1 MSGAVLA
8 PGEEIVRRYSCTA
21 VDRVA
26 LFAGTVLPLP
36 GSTESEGVLTLTN
49 RRIMFDLSAGS
60 GGMHQETRLS
70 HVSSVSSMMSKFG
83 RDLRVPILLIIAG
96 FLMMFAPY
104 VALEESGQFDLDGEY
119 QEGYNAGIEYQ
130 YFSTYLKAI
139 QDGRVADTIPRGYY
153 FYPEEPPLSPEY
165 SEGYR
170 AGMDLG
176 TQRAEEDISAGNPC
190 MVPSALMTSYDPSLI
205 AIVAALAGFVVFV
218 MGSVVYL
225 VSNQTKDWINIRV
238 GSGTEGIAI
247 KSVDGAWDR
256 TGSRA
261 LVPSGQY
268 WDMTRE
274 LGAAILDL
282 RHRKQ
287 TGLRFVEEDDD
298 VVIEEEQE
306 DVPEE
311 RLLERVPDS
320 DEFTDEVLILDD
332 DDDSRVIAPWRE
344 E

>member
-1 MSGAVLA
+1 MSGTVLA

-26 LFAGTVLPLP
+26 LFAGAVLPMP

-60 GGMHQETRLS
+60 GEMHQETRLS
-70 HVSSVSSMMSKFG
+70 DVSSVSSMMSKFG
-83 RDLRVPILLIIAG
+83 RDLRVPILLIVAG

-104 VALEESGQFDLDGEY
+104 MALEESGQFGFDGEY
-119 QEGYNAGIEYQ
+119 QDGYNAGVEFQ

-139 QDGRVADTIPRGYY
+139 QDGRISDTIPKGYY
-153 FYPEEPPLSPEY
+153 FYPQEPPLSPEY
-165 SEGYR
+165 SEGYL
-170 AGMDLG
+170 AGKDVG
-176 TQRAEEDISAGNPC
+176 TQRAEEDISAGKPFS
-190 MVPSALMTSYDPSLI
+190 VPSDLMTDINPSAI
-205 AIVAALAGFVVFV
+205 AIAAALAGLAVFV

-225 VSNQTKDWINIRV
+225 VSNRTKDWINIRV
-238 GSGTEGIAI
+238 GSGTTGIAI

-282 RHRKQ
+282 RHRKT
-287 TGLRFVEEDDD
+287 TGLRFVEEDDE

-306 DVPEE
+306 PVREE
-311 RLLERVPDS
+311 RVLERVPES
-320 DEFTDEVLILDD
+320 DEFSDEVLILDD
-332 DDDSRVIAPWRE
+332 DDESRIVAPWRE